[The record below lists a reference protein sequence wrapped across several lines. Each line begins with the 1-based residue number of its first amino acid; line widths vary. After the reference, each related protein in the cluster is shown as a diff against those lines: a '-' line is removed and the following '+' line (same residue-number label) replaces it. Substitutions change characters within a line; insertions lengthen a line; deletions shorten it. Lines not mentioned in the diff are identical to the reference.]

1 MDSSSDVIVI
11 LIIIIIVIIFYSASI
26 QFRTAICAG
35 FAAEYGRVQQ
45 ISVNGRCVATVVRR
59 PAASLL
65 PCDVRAAYNL
75 VRRQGGPTQSLV
87 FVYGAILGVLL
98 VVALGVA
105 IGVVVGVLMLI
116 SVLTCMRRY
125 LYYTYMYISMYIYIH
140 VHYCLSST
148 I

>member
-1 MDSSSDVIVI
+1 VPGLLLSTGACSRYRS
-11 LIIIIIVIIFYSASI
+11 
-26 QFRTAICAG
+26 TG
-35 FAAEYGRVQQ
+35 AA
-45 ISVNGRCVATVVRR
+45 VVRR